1 MDDKESWL
9 TQWKYWA
16 QCSIKILDEYSPH
29 IKLSNEE
36 YISSSNHALIQSNP
50 KGFFLFGVLDEI
62 SKVGTSMFRW
72 IELISGEE
80 EIDPKSYPA
89 RSVIQAVFEEQQM
102 WSRKL
107 LEALVDLILF
117 MRTDRELYYKHYLL
131 LKELWGLMDS
141 FKDWSEFFGHPS
153 NNLDFQK
160 RIWTQ
165 TISTI
170 ESSIDLNK
178 CWYIKQVQRTSISR
192 PNKESFRQKL
202 MKALLD
208 TNTREK
214 LMALR
219 YTLWKK

>member
-117 MRTDRELYYKHYLL
+117 MRT
-131 LKELWGLMDS
+131 
-141 FKDWSEFFGHPS
+141 
-153 NNLDFQK
+153 
-160 RIWTQ
+160 
-165 TISTI
+165 
-170 ESSIDLNK
+170 
-178 CWYIKQVQRTSISR
+178 
-192 PNKESFRQKL
+192 
-202 MKALLD
+202 
-208 TNTREK
+208 
-214 LMALR
+214 
-219 YTLWKK
+219 